1 MIRFAH
7 VNIITDDWR
16 RLADF
21 YIEVFNCKPV
31 LPERDLKGDWLDRGT
46 NVPDAHITGI
56 HLALPGQDK
65 NGPTLEILQY
75 DRNLETPE
83 SLANRK
89 GFGHIA
95 FRVENV
101 EESLSHLLQHGGS
114 KLGDLIET
122 DIPDS
127 GFLSFVYARDPDGNI
142 IEIQNW
148 TSR

>member
-16 RLADF
+16 
-21 YIEVFNCKPV
+21 K
-31 LPERDLKGDWLDRGT
+31 
-46 NVPDAHITGI
+46 
-56 HLALPGQDK
+56 
-65 NGPTLEILQY
+65 
-75 DRNLETPE
+75 LETPE
-83 SLANRK
+83 SFSNRK
-89 GFGHIA
+89 GFGHIT

-101 EESLSHLLQHGGS
+101 EESLRHLLQHGGS

-127 GFLSFVYARDPDGNI
+127 GFLSFVNARDPDGNI

-148 TSR
+148 NEQVKPEL